1 MGADIA
7 ADGALA
13 VFVMLVVADLFAL
26 IAHAVRPM
34 LVGAGVAAGAHAVR
48 PIFVGMLHRV
58 DGSIAI
64 RIIYNVGI
72 QRIAA
77 VRLVGKGRAGSQ
89 HTRQGAAGCVIKGKG
104 LAISFGV
111 FKDTAADLDGAIA
124 VLRPR
129 HIGRIGAALNIHD
142 AFASHGN
149 AHRRAFAGLACAA
162 GFGVGAVRQS
172 HVGRV
177 GDGQQIAPEAAGKGI
192 AVPVD
197 GEGAAL
203 NIDTAIPGIGHV
215 LQQTHRRAGHI
226 HGLVDR

>member
-1 MGADIA
+1 MFMGADIA
-7 ADGALA
+7 A
-13 VFVMLVVADLFAL
+13 V
-26 IAHAVRPM
+26 AHAV
-34 LVGAGVAAGAHAVR
+34 L
-48 PIFVGMLHRV
+48 IKDFVGMRHRV

-64 RIIYNVGI
+64 RLICIVGI
-72 QRIAA
+72 QKVAA
-77 VRLVGKGRAGSQ
+77 VRLVGKGRVGSQ

-124 VLRPR
+124 AFRPR
-129 HIGRIGAALNIHD
+129 HIGRIGAALDIHA

-149 AHRRAFAGLACAA
+149 AHRRAFAGLARAA
-162 GFGVGAVRQS
+162 GIGVGAVLQS
-172 HVGRV
+172 HVGRAA
-177 GDGQQIAPEAAGKGI
+177 DGQQIAPEAAGKGV

-203 NIDTAIPGIGHV
+203 NIDTAIPGMGHV
-215 LQQTHRRAGHI
+215 LQQTHRRAGQG